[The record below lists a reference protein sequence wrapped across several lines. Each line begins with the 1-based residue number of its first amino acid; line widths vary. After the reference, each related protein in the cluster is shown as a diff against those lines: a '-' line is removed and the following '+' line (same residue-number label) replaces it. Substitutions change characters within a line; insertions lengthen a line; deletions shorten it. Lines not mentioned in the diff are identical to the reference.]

1 MKKCLLPL
9 ILIAGI
15 FFNIVRNDAI
25 IVGVRPKEA
34 RPWLITAGIVSTV
47 IGMADWD
54 RPSGKILT
62 SLSLGLTICWA
73 F

>member
-34 RPWLITAGIVSTV
+34 EMMP
-47 IGMADWD
+47 
-54 RPSGKILT
+54 
-62 SLSLGLTICWA
+62 
-73 F
+73 